1 MAAWPELLNST
12 CDHVCWKWPL
22 SAAAFLCLIIAMH
35 SITAH
40 AACRLRLIQ
49 SSLSGGYVMQD
60 AARYF
65 QDVLTLDPG
74 DEESAVALDAC
85 LADIDA
91 AG

>member
-1 MAAWPELLNST
+1 
-12 CDHVCWKWPL
+12 
-22 SAAAFLCLIIAMH
+22 
-35 SITAH
+35 
-40 AACRLRLIQ
+40 
-49 SSLSGGYVMQD
+49 MQD